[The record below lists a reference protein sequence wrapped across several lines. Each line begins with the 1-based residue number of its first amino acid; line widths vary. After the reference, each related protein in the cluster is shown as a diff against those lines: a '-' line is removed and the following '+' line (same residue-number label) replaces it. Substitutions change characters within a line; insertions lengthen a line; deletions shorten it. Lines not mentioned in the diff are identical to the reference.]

1 MKSNT
6 KYVIIFTGE
15 EMIENL
21 NEYIDSTLLKPNAK
35 LSDIEK
41 LCNDAREY
49 KFCSVCINPAYVSY
63 AKKLL
68 AGTQVKVCTVIGFPL
83 GQNETTTKMY
93 EARIAVDAGA
103 DELDIVINVA
113 KLLDCDYEYV
123 EKELGA
129 IRALFDD
136 KIVLKAIIE
145 TCYLNKEEIIKA
157 VEICEKA
164 GVDFI
169 KTSTGYGTRG
179 ASIEDIETIKSAIKG
194 TTQIKASGG
203 IKSRA
208 FAEDLI
214 KAGAMRIG
222 TSSAVSIMKEGE

>member
-1 MKSNT
+1 
-6 KYVIIFTGE
+6 
-15 EMIENL
+15 MIKNL

-35 LSDIEK
+35 MCDIEK
-41 LCNDAREY
+41 LCNDARAY
-49 KFCSVCINPAYVSY
+49 NFCAVCINPAYVSY
-63 AKKLL
+63 AKKQL
-68 AGTQVKVCTVIGFPL
+68 ANTQVKVCTVIGFPL

-93 EARIAVDAGA
+93 EARVAVDAGA
-103 DELDIVINVA
+103 DELDIVVNVA
-113 KLLDCDYEYV
+113 KLLDGDYEYV

-129 IRALFDD
+129 IKALFDD
-136 KIVLKAIIE
+136 NLVLKAIIE
-145 TCYLNKEEIIKA
+145 TCYLTKEEINKV

-164 GVDFI
+164 GVNFI

-179 ASIEDIETIKSAIKG
+179 VNFEDIEIIKNAIKG
-194 TTQIKASGG
+194 NTKIKASGG

-222 TSSAVSIMKEGE
+222 TSSAVNIMKEGE